1 MHLSC
6 VHLNVG
12 EAIIRTR
19 TFFTRPFRCQAIGLD
34 RIKEDDC
41 TFFFFTLAMASGQ
54 NMGVVANVGLIA
66 LKRGPQSAQRFT
78 GFLALVRFLPL
89 SFLFKTFERGYIAL

>member
-1 MHLSC
+1 
-6 VHLNVG
+6 
-12 EAIIRTR
+12 
-19 TFFTRPFRCQAIGLD
+19 
-34 RIKEDDC
+34 
-41 TFFFFTLAMASGQ
+41 MASGQ